1 MIGYLVGFWI
11 VLFWFI
17 LSDSS
22 LMCWVSG
29 GRGMNFC
36 CLLLWVYV
44 DFRVCLVK
52 KVIVMFVI
60 YFYDVIIDSKFG
72 WR

>member
-1 MIGYLVGFWI
+1 
-11 VLFWFI
+11 
-17 LSDSS
+17 
-22 LMCWVSG
+22 MCWVSG